1 MKKTGKIV
9 VSTYIL
15 ISISM
20 ICGLKVNASAATIS
34 GNDFITAQLAEQQ
47 AVMNEETLSFSVDYP
62 EILKCGEAT
71 TFTLTPTGGSGI
83 FKYRLGNLMR
93 ADDGEMNY
101 VIDPSRLRYQD
112 ENTFEFTFTASG
124 RYQLDFYVMDM
135 TTNLYVRKIIKL
147 EINDPD
153 YPSVE
158 TVADEVIAQ
167 CIAAGNETEYEKALW
182 LHDWIINNMS
192 YDNSLTYCGPEGALT
207 RGKGTCESYHRGY
220 AMLLE
225 RVGIETTR
233 MTGNGH
239 LWTGIKLNGK
249 WYHVDATWDDPGY
262 QDSSIDINHLY
273 FGVTDE
279 IIKQVHTEYQP
290 NSVYVADSID
300 NNYFVKNGQLQTW
313 ADQYASE
320 IQQHLKLND
329 DSFSICA
336 KNTQWI
342 EGYKTVVNRLIRQK
356 FQEEI
361 TKEETVA
368 EAMVEYGNDSFV
380 FNIQYESNGW
390 RIENGNYYYV
400 ENGKKITGWKSI
412 EGEKYYFDANGIRQT
427 GWIDYNSAR
436 YYLDSNGIMLQN
448 RWINSVYYVKA
459 DGKMA
464 VSEWVDG
471 GKYYVDAEGKY
482 VPGKTRVQSGWEKDN
497 TGWWYLREDGT
508 YPKNQWE
515 LISGTWY
522 HFDGNGYMQTG
533 WFREGTTW
541 YYLESGGAMAYSKWI
556 DNTYYVKSDGRMAV
570 SEWVDNG
577 KYYVDANGRYVPG
590 KTKIQSGWKKNNIGW
605 WYLRE
610 NETYPINQWEWINGS
625 WYHFDTNGY
634 MQTGWLR
641 DGSTWYYLEPN
652 GAMAYNKWISNI
664 YYVKADGKM
673 AVSEWVDNNRYYVDA
688 NGKYVSGKTR

>member
-101 VIDPSRLRYQD
+101 VIDPSRLKYQD

-239 LWTGIKLNGK
+239 LWTGIKLNG
-249 WYHVDATWDDPGY
+249 
-262 QDSSIDINHLY
+262 
-273 FGVTDE
+273 
-279 IIKQVHTEYQP
+279 
-290 NSVYVADSID
+290 
-300 NNYFVKNGQLQTW
+300 NGT
-313 ADQYASE
+313 
-320 IQQHLKLND
+320 
-329 DSFSICA
+329 
-336 KNTQWI
+336 
-342 EGYKTVVNRLIRQK
+342 
-356 FQEEI
+356 
-361 TKEETVA
+361 
-368 EAMVEYGNDSFV
+368 M
-380 FNIQYESNGW
+380 
-390 RIENGNYYYV
+390 
-400 ENGKKITGWKSI
+400 
-412 EGEKYYFDANGIRQT
+412 
-427 GWIDYNSAR
+427 
-436 YYLDSNGIMLQN
+436 
-448 RWINSVYYVKA
+448 
-459 DGKMA
+459 
-464 VSEWVDG
+464 
-471 GKYYVDAEGKY
+471 
-482 VPGKTRVQSGWEKDN
+482 
-497 TGWWYLREDGT
+497 
-508 YPKNQWE
+508 
-515 LISGTWY
+515 
-522 HFDGNGYMQTG
+522 
-533 WFREGTTW
+533 
-541 YYLESGGAMAYSKWI
+541 
-556 DNTYYVKSDGRMAV
+556 
-570 SEWVDNG
+570 
-577 KYYVDANGRYVPG
+577 
-590 KTKIQSGWKKNNIGW
+590 
-605 WYLRE
+605 
-610 NETYPINQWEWINGS
+610 
-625 WYHFDTNGY
+625 
-634 MQTGWLR
+634 
-641 DGSTWYYLEPN
+641 
-652 GAMAYNKWISNI
+652 
-664 YYVKADGKM
+664 
-673 AVSEWVDNNRYYVDA
+673 
-688 NGKYVSGKTR
+688 